1 MPAAGETVAGRFELR
16 ERVGSGGFATVW
28 RAHDA
33 ERDAAVALKLA
44 DTSTHDPS
52 EVRARFEREVRTLG
66 RFEGSIAPAS
76 VVRYLDGDADA
87 ATPYVALEYL
97 PDAPLDERIQGGG
110 LGSSVRRRV
119 VLDLAATM
127 DFLHRNGIV
136 YLDLRPE
143 NVVVRDSGRPV
154 LLDFNTAETTDRPVE
169 IRFEADQ
176 FKPLELL
183 PGVDS
188 DAVDD
193 AAAEPGPRSD
203 VYAWG
208 KLAFYLFT
216 GAKVRPADVPASGLD
231 PLSFGGTCSR
241 ALAEVIERATRPDPA
256 SRYPDGRAAAAAVA
270 RAVGRQRALLTQP
283 ATGVGCPVTDGE
295 TMGRLAAGEPEPWVV
310 LPDEGRHVSPA
321 HARFEYTTQGW
332 AVEDTSLNG
341 TYVGT
346 SAGWTHLLSE
356 QGRAQRG
363 EDDDETP
370 PPPKVLVP
378 EDAVLAPVHPEYGIE
393 LRLSGLDDEDGDTG
407 EDGVNGATR
416 E

>member
-1 MPAAGETVAGRFELR
+1 MPAEGETVAGRFELR

-28 RAHDA
+28 RARDA
-33 ERDAAVALKLA
+33 EHDDTVALKLA
-44 DTSTHDPS
+44 DTSTHDAE
-52 EVRARFEREVRTLG
+52 EVRARFEREARTLG
-66 RFEGSIAPAS
+66 RFEDSIAPSS
-76 VVRYLDGDADA
+76 VVRYVAGDVDA
-87 ATPYVALEYL
+87 QTPYIALEYL
-97 PDAPLDERIQGGG
+97 PGAPLNERIRDGD

-127 DFLHRNGIV
+127 DFLHRNGVV

-143 NVVVRDSGRPV
+143 NVVVRNSGRPV
-154 LLDFNTAETTDRPVE
+154 LLDFNTAATADRPVAT
-169 IRFEADQ
+169 RFEADQ

-188 DAVDD
+188 PAVDTD
-193 AAAEPGPRSD
+193 AADAADPGPHSD

-216 GAKVRPADVPASGLD
+216 GAKVLPADVPASGLD

-241 ALAEVIERATRPDPA
+241 ALAEVIERATMPDPA
-256 SRYPDGRAAAAAVA
+256 SRYADGTTAAAAVA
-270 RAVGRQRALLTQP
+270 RAVGRQRALVTQP
-283 ATGVGCPVTDGE
+283 ATGVGCPVADGE
-295 TMGRLAAGEPEPWVV
+295 TMGRLAAGEPEPWLV
-310 LPDEGRHVSPA
+310 LPDEGRHVSPS

-346 SAGWTHLLSE
+346 SEGWTHLLSE

-363 EDDDETP
+363 EDTGETP

-378 EDAVLAPVHPEYGIE
+378 ENSVLAPVHPEYGIE
-393 LRLSGLDDEDGDTG
+393 LRLSPMDE
-407 EDGVNGATR
+407 
-416 E
+416 